1 MTGTGERGERRAHA
15 VFLGILVFLASLGTA
30 RAQVS
35 ASISGHVEDPSG
47 AGVSDA
53 MVTVKNLETGATRS
67 VATDMAGNFK
77 VLSLALGL
85 HEVKVE
91 KTGFKAAVRNG
102 INLEVGQDAVV
113 SLRLEVGQVAEAVT
127 VSGDAPLVNTTT
139 SSVSGMVGEQSIKE
153 LPLNGRSFDNLIT
166 LNPSAINYTAMKSV
180 NTTTSD
186 GNSFSVAGRR
196 PGDNLFLW
204 NGIEYTGASQLA
216 VTPGGV
222 SGDMLGI
229 DAIREFNVLTDT
241 YGAEYGKRAGG
252 QVVVVT
258 QSGTNALHGSV
269 FEFLRNSALDKPGI
283 FDQGTVPPFRRN
295 QFGGAL
301 GGPLKKDRL
310 FLFGNYE
317 GYRQSLAVSS
327 VSVVP
332 DDQARLGLLPNA
344 SGVYSQ
350 VPNLSQAMVP
360 FTALW
365 PKANGAELLVNG
377 TGCTAPAAP
386 CQPSGTA
393 LAYYNPKNSVHEDFG
408 TVRADYNLRDQ
419 DRLSISYMNDSGN
432 SVIPLADPLFASG
445 LRLGAQVASVEETHV
460 VSPAILNTVRIG
472 FSRGAFNYDAASY
485 APFPPGLAFVAG
497 GQPGAITITG
507 GGITAAGGNVNAGV
521 WDRRNLFTYTDG
533 VQIVKG
539 IHQISAGVWFQQ
551 VQENEDTAS
560 RRLGMATFG
569 TLTTFLQGT
578 VTNFQVV
585 PNHAAL
591 GWRSLFGAWYVQ
603 DSIKVRPNLTFQAG
617 LRQEFTTGWNEKSG
631 RASNYIT
638 GSNGVL
644 LTAPLVGDSV
654 YTQNNAKKLFSPRVG
669 LAWDPFGNQK
679 TAIRAGFGTY
689 YSLIDVLTFLV
700 NSLPPYNGSAAFTG
714 SLPPLLPITP
724 NVPVPPSCGPGV
736 ASPCTIYAPQG
747 IQADAKTPTVEEWN
761 ASVEQQLSRN
771 MSLRVA
777 YVGSHGYHGL
787 LSVDP
792 NTIAPQVCESASGCL
807 AGGVVAAAS
816 RVTVPQGTQYIPVA
830 TAPAGCTPCS
840 GRPNP
845 YLSAGFFW
853 FTEGNTSYNAL
864 QVDFTR
870 RLSKGLQFRANYT
883 WSKNLDMNSG
893 LTVAQANNQP
903 QMIYNRNDL
912 PLDWGPSALNVTSQ
926 SSMSVTYDLPFGRS
940 ASGLAGKFIR
950 GWQVNGISTLLTGFP
965 FTPLLGSNRSGD
977 GNTRN
982 PDRPSLNPAFTG
994 PVILGTQTQWFNPNA
1009 FVVPTEGT
1017 LGNLGRGT
1025 YTGPGLADV
1034 DMSVFKNTALSERV
1048 KLQFRAEFFNLL
1060 NRTNLGTPNP
1070 TVFSGTSPSASAGLI
1085 TSLATTPRQIQFGL
1099 KLIF

>member
-1 MTGTGERGERRAHA
+1 MR
-15 VFLGILVFLASLGTA
+15 VLNLVALVLMASLA
-30 RAQVS
+30 PVHAQVT
-35 ASISGHVEDPSG
+35 AAISGHVEDGSG
-47 AGVSDA
+47 SGVSDA
-53 MVTVKNLETGATRS
+53 VVTVKSVETGGVRS
-67 VATDMAGNFK
+67 VMTDAAGDFR
-77 VLSLALGL
+77 VLSLPLGL
-85 HEVKVE
+85 QEVKAE
-91 KTGFKAAVRNG
+91 KTGFKGEVRTG

-113 SLRLEVGQVAEAVT
+113 TLRLEVGQVSEAVT
-127 VSGDAPLVNTTT
+127 VLGDAPLVNTTT
-139 SSVSGMVGEQSIKE
+139 SSVSGLVGEQSVKE

-166 LNPSAINYTAMKSV
+166 LNPSAINYTTMKSP

-186 GNSFSVAGRR
+186 GNSFSVVGRR

-216 VTPGGV
+216 DTPGGV
-222 SGDMLGI
+222 SGDLLGI

-241 YGAEYGKRAGG
+241 YGAEYGKRSGG
-252 QVVVVT
+252 QVLVVT
-258 QSGTNALHGSV
+258 QSGTNSLHGSV

-283 FDQGTVPPFRRN
+283 FDQGVVPPFRRN
-295 QFGGAL
+295 QFGGSL
-301 GGPLKKDRL
+301 GGPIKKDRL

-332 DDQARLGLLPNA
+332 DLQARQGSLPNSA
-344 SGVYSQ
+344 GVY
-350 VPNLSQAMVP
+350 VPVANLNKAMLP
-360 FTALW
+360 FTGLW
-365 PKANGAELLVNG
+365 PLPNGPELTVNG
-377 TGCTAPAAP
+377 L
-386 CQPSGTA
+386 PSGTA

-408 TVRADYNLRDQ
+408 TVRADYNLSDP
-419 DRLSISYMNDSGN
+419 DRLFVSYMNDTGN

-445 LRLGAQVASVEETHV
+445 LRLGGQVASIEETHV
-460 VSPAILNTVRIG
+460 VSPSILNTLRLG

-497 GQPGAITITG
+497 GQPGAITISG

-533 VQIVKG
+533 IQIVKG

-578 VTNFQVV
+578 LTNFQVV
-585 PNHAAL
+585 PDHNAL

-603 DSIKVRPNLTFQAG
+603 DAIKLRRNLTFQVG

-638 GSNGVL
+638 DSNGVL
-644 LTAPLVGDSV
+644 LTTPLVGDSV

-669 LAWDPFGNQK
+669 LAWDPWGNQK

-689 YSLIDVLTFLV
+689 YSMIDALSFLL

-714 SLPPLLPITP
+714 SLPSLLPITP

-736 ASPCTIYAPQG
+736 PQPCTIFAPQG
-747 IQADAKTPTVEEWN
+747 IEPDAKTPAVEEWN
-761 ASVEQQLSRN
+761 ASVEQQLSRS
-771 MSLRVA
+771 MAIRVS

-787 LSVDP
+787 ISVDP
-792 NTIAPQVCESASGCL
+792 NTIPPQLCSNASGCL
-807 AGGVVAAAS
+807 AGGTGTTK
-816 RVTVPQGTQYIPVA
+816 VTVPQGTPYIPVSA
-830 TAPAGCTPCS
+830 S
-840 GRPNP
+840 RPNP

-853 FTEGNTSYNAL
+853 YTEGNTSYNAL
-864 QVDFTR
+864 QMDFTR
-870 RLSKGLQFRANYT
+870 RLSRGLQFRANYT

-903 QMIYNRNDL
+903 QMVYNRFDL
-912 PLDWGPSALNVTSQ
+912 PLDWGPSALNVSSQ
-926 SSMSVTYDLPFGRS
+926 SSMSITYELPFGRS
-940 ASGLAGKFIR
+940 GSGVARKFIG
-950 GWQVNGISTLLTGFP
+950 GWQVNGIATLLTGFP

-994 PVILGTQTQWFNPNA
+994 PVILGNQTQWFNPNA
-1009 FVVPTEGT
+1009 FVLPTAGT
-1017 LGNLGRGT
+1017 YGDVGRGT
-1025 YTGPGLADV
+1025 YSGPGLADV
-1034 DMSVFKNTALSERV
+1034 DMSIFKNTTLSERV
-1048 KLQFRAEFFNLL
+1048 HLQFRAEFFNLL
-1060 NRTNLGTPNP
+1060 NRTNLGTPNA
-1070 TVFSGTSPSASAGLI
+1070 TVFSGTTISPTAGLI

>member
-1 MTGTGERGERRAHA
+1 MRTLCAKH
-15 VFLGILVFLASLGTA
+15 VLLGVLLLAPGVL
-30 RAQVS
+30 RAQV
-35 ASISGHVEDPSG
+35 AAAISGHVEDPSSVGVGG
-47 AGVSDA
+47 AT
-53 MVTVKNLETGATRS
+53 VTVKNLETGEVRTVTTDAT
-67 VATDMAGNFK
+67 GNFR

-85 HEVKVE
+85 HEVKIE
-91 KTGFKAAVRNG
+91 KTGFKAAVRTG

-113 SLRLEVGQVAEAVT
+113 SLRLELGEIAQAVT
-127 VSGDAPLVNTTT
+127 VTDDAPLVNTTT
-139 SSVSGMVGEQSIKE
+139 SSVSGMVGEQAVKE

-166 LNPSAINYTAMKSV
+166 LNPGAINYTAMKSA
-180 NTTTSD
+180 NTTTSN

-222 SGDMLGI
+222 SGYMLGI

-258 QSGTNALHGSV
+258 QSGTNALHGSA
-269 FEFLRNSALDKPGI
+269 FEFLRNSALDKPGY

-317 GYRQSLAVSS
+317 GYRQSLAVSN

-332 DDQARLGLLPNA
+332 DVQARSGFLPNSA
-344 SGVYSQ
+344 GVYTK
-350 VPNLSQAMVP
+350 VPNLSSAMLP

-365 PKANGAELLVNG
+365 PLPNGPELLQANG
-377 TGCTAPAAP
+377 
-386 CQPSGTA
+386 QPSGTA
-393 LAYYNPKNSVHEDFG
+393 FAYYNPKNSVYEDFG
-408 TVRADYNLRDQ
+408 TVRADYNLSDQ
-419 DRLSISYMNDSGN
+419 DRISGSYMIDRGN
-432 SVIPLADPLFASG
+432 SIIPLADPLFASG
-445 LRLGAQVASVEETHV
+445 LRLGAQVASIEETHV
-460 VSPAILNTVRIG
+460 ISPTILNTFRAG

-485 APFPPGLAFVAG
+485 APFPPGTNFVQG
-497 GQPGAITITG
+497 GEPGAITITG

-521 WDRRNLFTYTDG
+521 WDRRNLFTFTDG

-539 IHQISAGVWFQQ
+539 AHQISAGVWFQR

-569 TLTTFLQGT
+569 TLQTFLQGT
-578 VTNFQVV
+578 LTNFQVV

-591 GWRSLFGAWYVQ
+591 GWRSLFGAWYIQ
-603 DSIKVRPNLTFQAG
+603 DAIRLRRNLTLQVG
-617 LRQEFTTGWNEKSG
+617 LRMEFTTGWNEVSG
-631 RASNYIT
+631 RASNYVT
-638 GSNGVL
+638 GPGGVL
-644 LTAPLVGDSV
+644 LTAPMVGDSV
-654 YTQNNAKKLFSPRVG
+654 YTENNAKHLFSPRVG

-679 TAIRAGFGTY
+679 TAVRAGFGTY

-700 NSLPPYNGSAAFTG
+700 NSLPPYNGSASFTG
-714 SLPPLLPITP
+714 SLPAILPITP

-736 ASPCTIYAPQG
+736 LTGCTIYAPQG
-747 IQADAKTPTVEEWN
+747 IQQDAKTPTVEEWN
-761 ASVEQQLSRN
+761 ISVEQQLSRN
-771 MSLRVA
+771 MALRVA

-787 LSVDP
+787 LSIDP
-792 NTIAPQVCESASGCL
+792 NTIPPQICGNTSGCV
-807 AGGVVAAAS
+807 AGGIGTTKP
-816 RVTVPQGTQYIPVA
+816 TVPQGTLYVPVQA
-830 TAPAGCTPCS
+830 APAGCAVCS

-845 YLSAGFFW
+845 YLAAGFFW

-870 RLSKGLQFRANYT
+870 RLSKGLQFRGNYT

-893 LTVAQANNQP
+893 LTVAQALNQP
-903 QMIYNRNDL
+903 QMISNRNNL
-912 PLDWGPSALNVTSQ
+912 PLDWGPSALNVTHQ
-926 SSMSVTYDLPFGRS
+926 SSMSVTYDLPFGKNLTGVS
-940 ASGLAGKFIR
+940 EKLLG
-950 GWQVNGISTLLTGFP
+950 GWQVNGIATLLSGFP

-982 PDRPSLNPAFTG
+982 PDRPNLNPAFTG
-994 PVILGTQTQWFNPNA
+994 PVILGTQTQWFNPAAFLVPNA
-1009 FVVPTEGT
+1009 GT
-1017 LGNLGRGT
+1017 FGNLGRGT
-1025 YTGPGLADV
+1025 YNGPGLAEV
-1034 DMSVFKNTALSERV
+1034 DMSVFKNTSLSERF
-1048 KLQFRAEFFNLL
+1048 KLQFRAEIFNLF
-1060 NRTNLGTPNP
+1060 NRANFGTPNA
-1070 TVFSGTSPSASAGLI
+1070 TVFSGTNVSASAGLI
-1085 TSLATTPRQIQFGL
+1085 TSLTTTPRQIQFGL
-1099 KLIF
+1099 KLAF

>member
-1 MTGTGERGERRAHA
+1 MRTWCAKHLL
-15 VFLGILVFLASLGTA
+15 LGVLLLAPGVL
-30 RAQVS
+30 RAQV
-35 ASISGHVEDPSG
+35 AAAISGHVEDPSG
-47 AGVSDA
+47 VGVSNA
-53 MVTVKNLETGATRS
+53 TVTVKSLETAETRTVTTDAT
-67 VATDMAGNFK
+67 GNFR

-85 HEVKVE
+85 HEVKIE
-91 KTGFKAAVRNG
+91 KTGFKAAVRTG

-113 SLRLEVGQVAEAVT
+113 SLRLELGEIAQAVT

-139 SSVSGMVGEQSIKE
+139 SSVSGMVGEQAVKE

-166 LNPSAINYTAMKSV
+166 LNPGAINYTAMKSA

-222 SGDMLGI
+222 SGYMLGI

-241 YGAEYGKRAGG
+241 YGAEYGKRAGA
-252 QVVVVT
+252 QVAVVT
-258 QSGTNALHGSV
+258 QSGTNALHGTL
-269 FEFLRNSALDKPGI
+269 FEFLRNSALDKPGY

-317 GYRQSLAVSS
+317 GYRQSLAVSN

-344 SGVYSQ
+344 AGVYTQ
-350 VPNLSQAMVP
+350 VPNLNRAMLP

-365 PKANGAELLVNG
+365 PRANGNELLQANG
-377 TGCTAPAAP
+377 
-386 CQPSGTA
+386 QPSGTA
-393 LAYYNPKNSVHEDFG
+393 LAFYNPKNSINEDFG
-408 TVRADYNLRDQ
+408 TARADYNLRDQ
-419 DRLSISYMNDSGN
+419 DRIFVSYMNDQGN
-432 SVIPLADPLFASG
+432 SIIPLADPLFASG
-445 LRLGAQVASVEETHV
+445 LRLGAQVLSVEETHV
-460 VSPAILNTVRIG
+460 ISPTILNTFRAG

-485 APFPPGLAFVAG
+485 APFPPGTNFVQG
-497 GQPGAITITG
+497 GQPGAITISG

-521 WDRRNLFTYTDG
+521 FDRRNLFTFSDG

-539 IHQISAGVWFQQ
+539 AHQISAGVWIQRI
-551 VQENEDTAS
+551 QENEDTAS

-569 TLTTFLQGT
+569 TLQSFLQGT
-578 VTNFQVV
+578 LTNFQVV
-585 PNHAAL
+585 PNHAEL
-591 GWRSLFGAWYVQ
+591 GWRSLFGAWYFQ
-603 DSIKVRPNLTFQAG
+603 DSIRLRPNLTLQAG
-617 LRQEFTTGWNEKSG
+617 VRMEFTTGWNEISG

-638 GSNGVL
+638 GPGSVL

-654 YTQNNAKKLFSPRVG
+654 YTKNNAKHLFSPRIG

-679 TAIRAGFGTY
+679 TSVRAGFGTY

-700 NSLPPYNGSAAFTG
+700 NSLPPYNGSASFTG
-714 SLPPLLPITP
+714 SLPAILPITP

-736 ASPCTIYAPQG
+736 LTGCTIYAPQG
-747 IQADAKTPTVEEWN
+747 IQADAQTPTVEEWN
-761 ASVEQQLSRN
+761 ISVEQQLSRN
-771 MSLRVA
+771 MALRVA

-792 NTIAPQVCESASGCL
+792 NTIPPQTCGSATCT
-807 AGGVVAAAS
+807 GGGIGAA
-816 RVTVPQGTQYIPVA
+816 RTTVPQGTLYVPVQS
-830 TAPAGCTPCS
+830 APAGCTACS

-845 YLSAGFFW
+845 YLAAGFFW

-864 QVDFTR
+864 QMDFTR
-870 RLSKGLQFRANYT
+870 RLSKGLQFRGNYT

-893 LTVAQANNQP
+893 LTVAQALNQP
-903 QMIYNRNDL
+903 QMISNRNNL
-912 PLDWGPSALNVTSQ
+912 RLDWGPAALNVTHQ
-926 SSMSVTYDLPFGRS
+926 SSMSATYDLPFGKTLTGF
-940 ASGLAGKFIR
+940 SGKLLG
-950 GWQVNGISTLLTGFP
+950 GWQVNGIVTLLSGFP

-982 PDRPSLNPAFTG
+982 PDRPNLNPNFTG
-994 PVILGTQTQWFNPNA
+994 PVILGKQTQWFDPAA
-1009 FVVPTEGT
+1009 FLVPAAGT
-1017 LGNLGRGT
+1017 FGNLGRGT
-1025 YTGPGLADV
+1025 YNGPGLAEV
-1034 DMSVFKNTALSERV
+1034 DMSVFKNTAISERL
-1048 KLQFRAEFFNLL
+1048 KLQFRAEIFNLL
-1060 NRTNLGTPNP
+1060 NRANFGTPSA
-1070 TVFSGTSPSASAGLI
+1070 TVFSGTTVSASAGLI
-1085 TSLATTPRQIQFGL
+1085 TSLTTTPRQIQFGM
-1099 KLIF
+1099 KLVF